1 MGCKVYIP
9 KSTVTWW
16 TDAPRITRTI
26 CLKLNHFPSLNK
38 AFITK
43 AVYFGWTKWDI
54 KSAWPMWN
62 STIINNPWMFCS
74 IPMKQ
79 IRILL
84 GWRSNKTEFLKRS
97 LPNGPSQTLRCVI
110 PGIPQNSAGWA
121 AWSLRKLP
129 QNRPH
134 KFWWWDP
141 TFLGG
146 YVRLQFFWGGRMTRL
161 DGAKHFLLNWVETTT

>member
-1 MGCKVYIP
+1 MDKMRYKVRLAYVGGVLLSHE
-9 KSTVTWW
+9 KE
-16 TDAPRITRTI
+16 
-26 CLKLNHFPSLNK
+26 NK
-38 AFITK
+38 ALRWLGDQRVKPPFS
-43 AVYFGWTKWDI
+43 WDY
-54 KSAWPMWN
+54 
-62 STIINNPWMFCS
+62 TIINNPWMFCS

-97 LPNGPSQTLRCVI
+97 LPNGPGQTLRCVI
-110 PGIPQNSAGWA
+110 PGIPENSAGWA

-134 KFWWWDP
+134 RFWWWDP

-161 DGAKHFLLNWVETTT
+161 DGAKHIVLNWVETTT